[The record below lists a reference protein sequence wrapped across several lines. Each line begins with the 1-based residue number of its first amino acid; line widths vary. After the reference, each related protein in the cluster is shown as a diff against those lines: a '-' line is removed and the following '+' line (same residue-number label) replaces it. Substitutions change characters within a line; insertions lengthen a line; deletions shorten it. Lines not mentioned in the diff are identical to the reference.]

1 MSGVGGAE
9 SSKTFPFQAAWEKS
23 QGNEFER
30 TPCSIPIPGHAR
42 SGKSG
47 KSKNSLPKSPS
58 SLGKSPKS
66 PKSPSSLA
74 GLTDEELKKL
84 KDSLVAESE
93 LVADTSKDDTLAAKK
108 QSVVKFEED
117 FPPLS

>member
-23 QGNEFER
+23 QSNEFER

-47 KSKNSLPKSPS
+47 KSRNSLPKSPS

-74 GLTDEELKKL
+74 GLTNEELKTL

-93 LVADTSKDDTLAAKK
+93 LPADTSNDTSAAKK

-117 FPPLS
+117 FPPL